1 MIWLRNSPLPVW
13 FILSLPAIAL
23 LFPIVVFGQI
33 PRNFLIETG
42 EWSVRLL
49 ILTLAITPLSLIFKG
64 QGWVR
69 WLMRRRRWFGVASFA
84 YAALHVGFYVWDI
97 RSLGRILFVAERLYA
112 WPGWVA
118 IGLMIPLALTSN
130 KRSQNALAANWKRLQ
145 RLTYIAALLTA
156 LHWIL
161 LTRGPSAWVQVG
173 LIAGLEAIRIWYRIG
188 QWRQQ
193 RQRAAS

>member
-173 LIAGLEAIRIWYRIG
+173 LIAGLEAIRIGYRIG